1 MLINSHVNF
10 WINNFKRLKNLH
22 VYTLSEKTPIIA
34 IIKIKKKKMKERMNK
49 VWLMDKALIGMEES
63 AGAAIQRCS
72 LNKVFWK
79 IVKKLQ
85 ENTCSGASF

>member
-1 MLINSHVNF
+1 
-10 WINNFKRLKNLH
+10 
-22 VYTLSEKTPIIA
+22 
-34 IIKIKKKKMKERMNK
+34 MKERMNT

-63 AGAAIQRCS
+63 AGAAIQRGS